1 MTIRSVFKGAGYYLP
16 QKILTNNELSKL
28 VDTTDEWILSRTGIQ
43 QRHIAAEGEYTSDLA
58 VAAAQNALADAG
70 LDIEAVDQIIV
81 ATTTPDMT
89 FPSTASYVQ
98 QKLGAQGAAFDV
110 QSVCSGFVYG
120 LAVADS
126 MIKNGLSKTTLLI
139 GAETMSRILDWSDRN
154 TCVLFGDGAG
164 AFVLQAEADDDVSNA
179 ARVLGNYLRNDGT
192 HTQSLYVTGGP
203 SFNQQ
208 AGYISMNGKEVFRH
222 AVNNI
227 SDAILSLLDQTNTQL
242 EDIDWFVPHQANKR
256 IIASVGQKI
265 GLNED
270 KVIVTVDQHANTSA
284 ASVPLAFCQARAD
297 GRIKPGNLV
306 MLEAMGAGFSWGG
319 NLIRL

>member
-1 MTIRSVFKGAGYYLP
+1 MFGVES
-16 QKILTNNELSKL
+16 
-28 VDTTDEWILSRTGIQ
+28 
-43 QRHIAAEGEYTSDLA
+43 
-58 VAAAQNALADAG
+58 
-70 LDIEAVDQIIV
+70 VDQIIV

-98 QKLGAQGAAFDV
+98 QKLGAKGSAFDV
-110 QSVCSGFVYG
+110 QAVCSGFIYG
-120 LAVADS
+120 MAVADS
-126 MIKNGLSKTTLLI
+126 MIKNGLSRTTLVI

-164 AFVLQAEADDDVSNA
+164 AVVLQADASADPNGPG
-179 ARVLGNYLRNDGT
+179 VLGNYLRNDGN

-208 AGYISMNGKEVFRH
+208 AGFIAMNGKEVFRH

-227 SDAILSLLDQTNTQL
+227 SDAILTLLQQTNIPL
-242 EDIDWFVPHQANKR
+242 GEIDWFVPHQANKR

-265 GLNED
+265 GLDED

-297 GRIKPGNLV
+297 GRIKPGDLV
-306 MLEAMGAGFSWGG
+306 MFEAMGAGFSWGG
-319 NLIRL
+319 NLVRL

>member
-1 MTIRSVFKGAGYYLP
+1 MTIRSVLKGAGHYLP
-16 QKILTNNELSKL
+16 QKILTNTELSDM
-28 VDTTDEWILSRTGIQ
+28 VDTSDEWILTRTGIQ
-43 QRHIAAEGEYTSDLA
+43 QRYIAAEDEYTSDLA
-58 VAAAQNALADAG
+58 VAAAQYALADAG
-70 LDIEAVDQIIV
+70 IGVESVDQIIV

-98 QKLGAQGAAFDV
+98 QKLGAKGSAFDV
-110 QSVCSGFVYG
+110 QAVCSGFIYG
-120 LAVADS
+120 MAVADS
-126 MIKNGLSKTTLLI
+126 MIKNGLSRTTLVI

-164 AFVLQAEADDDVSNA
+164 AVVLQADASADPNGPG
-179 ARVLGNYLRNDGT
+179 VLGNYLRNDGN

-208 AGYISMNGKEVFRH
+208 AGFIAMNGKEVFRH

-227 SDAILSLLDQTNTQL
+227 SDAILTLLQQTNIPL
-242 EDIDWFVPHQANKR
+242 EEIDWFVPHQANKR

-265 GLNED
+265 GLDEN

-284 ASVPLAFCQARAD
+284 ASVPWHFA
-297 GRIKPGNLV
+297 KPGLTV
-306 MLEAMGAGFSWGG
+306 ASSPAIW
-319 NLIRL
+319 

>member
-1 MTIRSVFKGAGYYLP
+1 MTIRSVLRGEGHYLP
-16 QKILTNNELSKL
+16 EKILTNTELSKM
-28 VDTTDEWILSRTGIQ
+28 VDTSDDWILSRTGIQ

-58 VAAAQNALADAG
+58 VAAAKHALEDAG
-70 LDIEAVDQIIV
+70 VSISQVDQIIV

-98 QKLGAQGAAFDV
+98 KKLGATGSAFDV
-110 QSVCSGFVYG
+110 QAVCSGFIYG
-120 LAVADS
+120 MAVADS

-139 GAETMSRILDWSDRN
+139 GAETMSRILDWTDRN

-164 AFVLQAEADDDVSNA
+164 AVVLQAETSDNPDGPT
-179 ARVLGNYLRNDGT
+179 VLCNYLRNDGT

-203 SFNQQ
+203 SVNQQ
-208 AGYISMNGKEVFRH
+208 AGFIAMNGKEVFRH

-227 SDAILSLLDQTNTQL
+227 SDAILTLLDQTGFPL
-242 EDIDWFVPHQANKR
+242 EAIDWFVPHQANKR
-256 IIASVGQKI
+256 IIGSVGQKI
-265 GLNED
+265 GLDEN
-270 KVIVTVDQHANTSA
+270 KVIVTVDRHANTSA

-297 GRIKPGNLV
+297 GRIKPGDLV
-306 MLEAMGAGFSWGG
+306 MFEAMGAGFSWGG